1 MRSNLS
7 RSLAV
12 ECFKEVLA
20 DVWHLHFKTT
30 TTPLEAISDNC
41 VSFVGIEE
49 EMNTS
54 TFETYPIMNYS
65 DDDDDEDCDATH
77 EEICDAAHEEISDA
91 DHGEISDADHGEV
104 LEITSDDS
112 ADIDA
117 RVALAFGIAPNTKQ
131 PGAKSGKQRKQVAL
145 AMRLAQNVLANQRN
159 PQSQNIPTASTRFA
173 RKWNTA
179 TTSFKC

>member
-1 MRSNLS
+1 M
-7 RSLAV
+7 
-12 ECFKEVLA
+12 
-20 DVWHLHFKTT
+20 H
-30 TTPLEAISDNC
+30 
-41 VSFVGIEE
+41 
-49 EMNTS
+49 TS

-117 RVALAFGIAPNTKQ
+117 RVALAFGIVPNTKQ
-131 PGAKSGKQRKQVAL
+131 P
-145 AMRLAQNVLANQRN
+145 
-159 PQSQNIPTASTRFA
+159 
-173 RKWNTA
+173 
-179 TTSFKC
+179 

>member
-20 DVWHLHFKTT
+20 DAWHLHFKTT
-30 TTPLEAISDNC
+30 TTPLEAISDTC
-41 VSFVGIEE
+41 VSLVGTEE

-65 DDDDDEDCDATH
+65 DDDDDEGCVATH

-117 RVALAFGIAPNTKQ
+117 RVALAFGIVPNAKQ
-131 PGAKSGKQRKQVAL
+131 PGAQRGK
-145 AMRLAQNVLANQRN
+145 
-159 PQSQNIPTASTRFA
+159 
-173 RKWNTA
+173 
-179 TTSFKC
+179 TTGSKLRWP